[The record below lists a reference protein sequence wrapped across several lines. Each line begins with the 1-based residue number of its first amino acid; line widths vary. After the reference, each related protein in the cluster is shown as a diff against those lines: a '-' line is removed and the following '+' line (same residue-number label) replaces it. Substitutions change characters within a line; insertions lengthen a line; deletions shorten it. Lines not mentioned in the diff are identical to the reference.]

1 MMISRLSGGER
12 ATRAEK
18 RRTMEDGFVWRK
30 YGQKDI
36 HGSKHPRWRPLLIT
50 RLSELLIK

>member
-1 MMISRLSGGER
+1 MISRLSGGER

-18 RRTMEDGFVWRK
+18 RPTMEDGFVWRK

-36 HGSKHPRWRPLLIT
+36 RGSKFSRWTHVLNF
-50 RLSELLIK
+50 

>member
-1 MMISRLSGGER
+1 VISRLRGGER

-18 RRTMEDGFVWRK
+18 RRTMEDGFVLRK

-36 HGSKHPRWRPLLIT
+36 HGSKHPRWRPVLNSDYKIM
-50 RLSELLIK
+50 I